1 MGVISFR
8 FKYQFA
14 CFAAANRLLN
24 KQLLYL
30 CTVPHFTFKLCVC
43 VAPNSLLRSI
53 INNFAESRALY

>member
-43 VAPNSLLRSI
+43 VAPNSLL
-53 INNFAESRALY
+53 